1 VEVYLYF
8 LFNFG
13 CRRGEWSAPR
23 LGRFTPGKDP
33 VPIVQDAGPMWTG
46 AENLPPPPPGFD
58 PQTIQPVAS
67 RYTDWAIAAHL
78 DTVNFVK
85 DGHPYE
91 HIPSFVH
98 PHYGDVLFLV
108 LPVVALLQMHDGTI
122 PVATCSEEDLAVCLF
137 TAGSFNQLHWMK

>member
-1 VEVYLYF
+1 MNGQLHA
-8 LFNFG
+8 
-13 CRRGEWSAPR
+13 SAALP
-23 LGRFTPGKDP
+23 PGKTRYP
-33 VPIVQDAGPMWTG
+33 LYRMQDRCGRVRKIF
-46 AENLPPPPPGFD
+46 PPPPGFD